1 MGESSWEHTQQ
12 LGRALRGTAEGKPAA
27 PRLPQFALRSPRL
40 MVCADYSSSPE
51 WDNIDPSDREEL
63 QLKMEDGEFW

>member
-1 MGESSWEHTQQ
+1 
-12 LGRALRGTAEGKPAA
+12 
-27 PRLPQFALRSPRL
+27 

>member
-1 MGESSWEHTQQ
+1 
-12 LGRALRGTAEGKPAA
+12 
-27 PRLPQFALRSPRL
+27 
-40 MVCADYSSSPE
+40 MVFSDYSSSPE